1 MKKKLALPVI
11 KEYYIA
17 FFDVLGYKDKMK
29 ELPHDDL
36 LKDLY
41 SSVINT
47 INTIDDSNKIL
58 FRTKNELR
66 VSIFSDNIAICMNT
80 SDTGPVELLSFLEVI
95 KEVQLHFLENGL
107 LLRGG
112 VTKGNLAI
120 NDLIIFGQALIDAV
134 KLEQEEEFPRIVIS
148 DDVINDIYKPI
159 EFYKKDKE
167 ELDVIESAINDKND
181 SMIDYLFKFFDNC
194 FSKIDRKYF
203 INHNQLELVHINLL
217 HLYNEYKRT
226 SLSEEI
232 FKFFTYY
239 KEQIYSVIS
248 SMLIDEQADRMSFL
262 NEHLYN
268 TIDNVEGCLLKSINY
283 ISLPQMKYNL
293 SETVKSNI
301 TNLFSGNENIDVNKY
316 LNNFENGGFR
326 EVFINRLRCLNRI
339 IDDGFKKFFKEKL
352 IETEN
357 KDEIIRIYRLQ
368 RKYTFLL
375 NWYNS
380 FIDRENL
387 ENMRMQYNFRL
398 YKTNVLNKHLEEINL
413 LYLE

>member
-1 MKKKLALPVI
+1 MKKKLVLPKI
-11 KEYYIA
+11 KEYYIS
-17 FFDVLGYKDKMK
+17 FFDVLGYKEKMK
-29 ELPHDDL
+29 ELSHDDL

-41 SSVINT
+41 YSVINT

-58 FRTKNELR
+58 FRTKNELK
-66 VSIFSDNIAICMNT
+66 VSIFSDNIAVCMEACNA
-80 SDTGPVELLSFLEVI
+80 GPVELLSFLEII

-120 NDLIIFGQALIDAV
+120 DDLIIFGQALIDAV
-134 KLEQEEEFPRIVIS
+134 KLEQEEEYPRIVIS
-148 DDVINDIYKPI
+148 DIVINDIYKPI
-159 EFYKKDKE
+159 EFYTKDKE
-167 ELDVIESAINDKND
+167 ELDVIERAINDKND
-181 SMIDYLFKFFDNC
+181 SMIDYLFKFFNNC

-203 INHNQLELVHINLL
+203 INRNELELVHINLF

-226 SLSEEI
+226 SVSEEI

-248 SMLIDEQADRMSFL
+248 SMLIDDQTGRMSFL

-268 TIDNVEGCLLKSINY
+268 TIDNIEGCLLKSINY
-283 ISLPQMKYNL
+283 ISLPQLKYNL
-293 SETVKSNI
+293 TEAVKSNI
-301 TNLFSGNENIDVNKY
+301 TNLFCGNEDIDVNKY

-326 EVFINRLRCLNRI
+326 EVFLNRLRCLNRI
-339 IDDGFKKFFKEKL
+339 IDDGLNKFFQKNLTSIK
-352 IETEN
+352 N
-357 KDEIIRIYRLQ
+357 KDKIIKVYRLQ
-368 RKYTFLL
+368 RKYIFLL

-380 FIDRENL
+380 FIDSENL
-387 ENMRMQYNFRL
+387 EDMRMKYNFSV
-398 YKTNVLNKHLEEINL
+398 YETNVLNKHLEKINL